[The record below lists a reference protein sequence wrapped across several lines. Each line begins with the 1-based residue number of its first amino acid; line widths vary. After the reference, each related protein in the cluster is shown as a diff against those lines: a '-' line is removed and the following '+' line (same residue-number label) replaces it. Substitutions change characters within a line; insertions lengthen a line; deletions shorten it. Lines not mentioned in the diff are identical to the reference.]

1 MQEIWQGKL
10 DAYSIQ
16 ELLVKGRFGDTFRA
30 RRVRDDLEVIIKT
43 IVIGAELGWSQ
54 ISAFEREAERLRRL
68 EHPAIASYVDDFVVD
83 LPGQPRDRVALVQLP
98 ATGRPLSAHPLPMGE
113 PEALAWLEQL
123 LGALA
128 AMHERIPAVVH
139 GDLDLGNLILDDAG
153 KLTVVD
159 LASVRQALLSAD
171 RLAGGLHAG
180 GLSYAAPEQRMGR
193 VEPGTDL
200 YAAAIAYVVART
212 GTQPAHLPLRGA
224 GLDLAALSDVLS
236 DAERALLAPL
246 LEPDPFRRTRDAR
259 IPLRAVQLHAQITRQ
274 SAQTSVA
281 VARLDDTRD
290 DAQASLTRALEAR
303 HAALA
308 EEREGMLIAARQSSL
323 YFVMERWRLAT
334 SDPYVARV
342 SRADAWR
349 APRPGALD
357 RIHTFA
363 ASTTGGHMIF
373 GHARQALI
381 VDGATGAAR
390 AELSAPESIRR
401 AAISPDGRR
410 VALLHGLDALTLYE
424 VNTSAWAKHQLRV
437 EGMWPGHSPLV
448 FSPTGDLVATGDDD
462 QLDLYRFDTGKLVSR
477 TAVDARHGVVFAP
490 DNRTIFAIGE
500 GTISQV
506 VDGEVLGSHKG
517 DGIAFLPD
525 GRRVALVQGGALW
538 IAPWTGQVSDI
549 TRQGEKIALL
559 LASLAG
565 QLSHVCVS
573 PDGRRVLVAGH
584 EGVMMCVELDRGAT
598 APIDP
603 ARAQLSS
610 GVKLLDAGWS
620 ADGARLYV
628 HGTLPLDA
636 APGTPNTGA
645 VFAWNAPVW
654 QLGGAYLWRGSRLG
668 IISADGFYGDL
679 QSVRRGANSS
689 GQGWERPE
697 VALAIL
703 EGQSVEALLSP
714 EERVRYAEYRC
725 RRDLFAAIVPD
736 VDQRWQLID
745 AAEGQVALLPL
756 ILREAVAADTRAA
769 LARPDSSPSVAAL
782 REALAVRATSRA
794 DEIARAASALRDELP
809 DEQGALWRWLGLDAA
824 TDHAP
829 PQITAPITPRSAPPT
844 TAPPASSGAVA
855 RANPRGASAAPPD
868 SKPPQRD
875 LQIAQP
881 ASSGALVLRRRA
893 VFQALIFAAFVGYSP
908 VYAGIWWV
916 GAHTLDEGTFWFLL
930 LSVGPLLAI
939 LAYHAVARRI
949 YNL

>member
-1 MQEIWQGKL
+1 VQEIWQGKL

-16 ELLVKGRFGDTFRA
+16 ELLVNGRFGDTFRA

-43 IVIGAELGWSQ
+43 IAIGAELGWSQ

-68 EHPAIASYVDDFVVD
+68 EHPAVASYIDDFVVD
-83 LPGQPRDRVALVQLP
+83 LSGQPRDRVALVQLP
-98 ATGRPLSAHPLPMGE
+98 AAGRPLSAHPLPMGE

-123 LGALA
+123 LEALV

-212 GTQPAHLPLRGA
+212 GTQPAQLPLRGA

-236 DAERALLAPL
+236 DAERAFLAPL

-259 IPLRAVQLHAQITRQ
+259 IPLRAVQLHAEIARQ
-274 SAQTSVA
+274 RAQVSVA
-281 VARLDDTRD
+281 AARLDEPR
-290 DAQASLTRALEAR
+290 DAQAALARALEER
-303 HAALA
+303 HAALV
-308 EEREGMLIAARQSSL
+308 EEQSL
-323 YFVMERWRLAT
+323 MRLDMRKAWLLNVMRRWRLAT
-334 SDPYVARV
+334 ADPAVARV

-363 ASTTGGHMIF
+363 ASAAGGHMIF

-448 FSPTGDLVATGDDD
+448 FSPTGELVATGDDD

-506 VDGEVLGSHKG
+506 SDGEVLGSHKG

-538 IAPWTGQVSDI
+538 LASWSGHIADI
-549 TRQGEKIALL
+549 IRQGEKIALP
-559 LASLAG
+559 LAQLAG

-598 APIDP
+598 APLDP
-603 ARAQLSS
+603 ARALLSS

-620 ADGARLYV
+620 ADGSRLYV

-645 VFAWNAPVW
+645 VFAWNAPAW
-654 QLGGAYLWRGSRLG
+654 LLGGAYLWRGARLG

-703 EGQSVEALLSP
+703 EGQSADALLSA
-714 EERVRYAEYRC
+714 EERVRYAEYC
-725 RRDLFAAIVPD
+725 GRRDLFAAIVPD

-756 ILREAVAADTRAA
+756 ILREAVAADMRAA
-769 LARPDSSPSVAAL
+769 LARPDSSPGVASL

-794 DEIARAASALRDELP
+794 DEIARAASALRDEVP

-824 TDHAP
+824 TGAEP
-829 PQITAPITPRSAPPT
+829 PQIAPPITPRSAPPT
-844 TAPPASSGAVA
+844 TAPPAYTPAVA
-855 RANPRGASAAPPD
+855 RANQRGPSGAPPD

-881 ASSGALVLRRRA
+881 ADAGALVLRRRA
-893 VFQALIFAAFVGYSP
+893 VFQALIFAAFVGYFP
-908 VYAGIWWV
+908 VYMGIFWV